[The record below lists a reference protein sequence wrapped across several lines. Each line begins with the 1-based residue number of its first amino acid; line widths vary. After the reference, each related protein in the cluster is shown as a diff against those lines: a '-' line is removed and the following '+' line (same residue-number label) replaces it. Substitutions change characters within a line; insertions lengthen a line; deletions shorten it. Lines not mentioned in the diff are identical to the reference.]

1 MASRL
6 IRNTAILAKIEA
18 TYGTDPTPTGAANA
32 MLVTN
37 LSITPLNA
45 NNVDRD
51 IIRAYLG
58 GSEQL
63 LGTRYVEMGF
73 DVEFV
78 GSGTVAVAPAWAP
91 LVQACLCTETVTAT
105 TRVDYTPKT
114 NAGTADSVTIYWH
127 DDGVLHKATGARGNL
142 TVSMGVGGIPKL
154 GFKFL
159 GIYNT
164 PTAVSNPSTT
174 LTAFMQPQVVTD
186 ANTGDITMGGTHNAT
201 AAPAVVGGTAYPSQ
215 GIEVDF
221 GNTVNFTPLLGGET
235 IDTTARSV
243 TGKITLDLTAAQEV
257 AMIASAE
264 AGTLTTL
271 GLQHG
276 TVSNRKSM
284 LWMPSVQLI
293 NPGKADVNG
302 KRMVSFDLRILPN
315 TGNDEIRLITSFV

>member
-6 IRNTAILAKIEA
+6 IRNTAILAKIET
-18 TYGTDPTPTGAANA
+18 TYGVDPTPTGAANA

-45 NNVDRD
+45 TNVDRD
-51 IIRAYLG
+51 IIRSYLG

-63 LGTRYVEMGF
+63 LGTRFVEMSF
-73 DVEFV
+73 DVEAV

-91 LVQACLCTETVTAT
+91 LVEACLCTETVTAT
-105 TRVDYTPKT
+105 FRVDYTPKT
-114 NAGTADSVTIYWH
+114 NAGSDDSVTIYWY

-142 TVSMGVGGIPKL
+142 TVGMPVGGIPKL
-154 GFKFL
+154 GFKFI

-164 PTAVSNPSTT
+164 PTAVSNPATT

-186 ANTGDITMGGTHNAT
+186 SNTGDITMGGTHST
-201 AAPAVVGGTAYPSQ
+201 TIAPAIVGGTAYPSQ

-221 GNTVNFTPLLGGET
+221 GNSVNFTPLLGGET

-243 TGKITLDLTAAQEV
+243 TGKMVLDLTAAQEV
-257 AMIASAE
+257 SMIAAAE

-271 GLQHG
+271 GLSHG
-276 TVSNRKSM
+276 TVANRKFM
-284 LWMPSVQLI
+284 LWMPAVQLI
-293 NPGKADVNG
+293 NPGKAEING

-315 TGNDEIRLITSFV
+315 TGNDEIRLITSFA

>member
-18 TYGTDPTPTGAANA
+18 TYGVDPVPTGVANA

-73 DVEFV
+73 EVEFV

-91 LVQACLCTETVTAT
+91 LVQACLCSETVTAV

-114 NAGTADSVTIYWH
+114 SAGTADSVTIYWY
-127 DDGVLHKATGARGNL
+127 DDGVLHKATGSRGNL
-142 TVSMGVGGIPKL
+142 TIAMGVGGIPKL

-164 PTAVSNPSTT
+164 PTAVSNPATT
-174 LTAFMQPQVVTD
+174 LTAFKQPQVVTD

-201 AAPAVVGGTAYPSQ
+201 AAPAITGGTTYPSQ

-221 GNTVNFTPLLGGET
+221 GNSVNFTALLGGET

-271 GLQHG
+271 GLTHG
-276 TVSNRKSM
+276 TVANNKSM

-293 NPGKADVNG
+293 NPGKAEVNG
-302 KRMVSFDLRILPN
+302 KRMVSFDLRILPS
-315 TGNDEIRLITSFV
+315 TGNDEIRLITSFA

>member
-18 TYGTDPTPTGAANA
+18 TYGVDPTPTGAANA

-51 IIRAYLG
+51 IIRSYLG

-91 LVQACLCTETVTAT
+91 LVQSCLCTETVTAA

-114 NAGTADSVTIYWH
+114 TAGAADSVTIYWY

-142 TVSMGVGGIPKL
+142 TVSMGVGGIPRL

-164 PTAVSNPSTT
+164 PTASSNPSTT

-186 ANTGDITMGGTHNAT
+186 TNTGDITMGGTHNAT
-201 AAPAVVGGTAYPSQ
+201 AAPAIVGGTAYPSQ

-235 IDTTARSV
+235 IDTTARGV

-257 AMIASAE
+257 SMIAAAE

-271 GLQHG
+271 GISHG
-276 TVSNRKSM
+276 TVANRKAM
-284 LWMPSVQLI
+284 LWMPSVQII
-293 NPGKADVNG
+293 NPGKADING
-302 KRMVSFDLRILPN
+302 KRMCSFDLRILPSS
-315 TGNDEIRLITSFV
+315 GNDEIRLITSFA